1 MPRLARSIRKRRTY
15 RRPLSLRPTFNCR
28 LRWQF
33 LKRRQYRD
41 LGQRCQRNR
50 LRLNRRRPQHH
61 LNGLPLKRRARLR
74 ATTTQ
79 NSRLLVQRTCR
90 TVLCKKWLRY
100 RRATAA
106 IFRPAPAPTN
116 RSEHR
121 IVPTNRSKAHGAS
134 AGNRLC
140 NGPHATK
147 GTNRTAANGAEMPTR
162 RTSIVRRWGAG
173 SMTMTMRPWRTSMMN
188 PTRSSFVAWA
198 GVGNL
203 HSALGC
209 VRQQFL
215 QLLLVE
221 FGVTGRQVT

>member
-1 MPRLARSIRKRRTY
+1 MPRLARSIRKRRTH
-15 RRPLSLRPTFNCR
+15 RRPLSLRPTFNRR

-90 TVLCKKWLRY
+90 TVLCKKWLRC
-100 RRATAA
+100 RATAA

-116 RSEHR
+116 RSGHR

-140 NGPHATK
+140 NGLHATK
-147 GTNRTAANGAEMPTR
+147 GTNRSAANGAEMPTR
-162 RTSIVRRWGAG
+162 RTSTVRRWDAG
-173 SMTMTMRPWRTSMMN
+173 SMTMRAWPTSMMN
-188 PTRSSFVAWA
+188 PTSSSFVTWA

-203 HSALGC
+203 HSALGS